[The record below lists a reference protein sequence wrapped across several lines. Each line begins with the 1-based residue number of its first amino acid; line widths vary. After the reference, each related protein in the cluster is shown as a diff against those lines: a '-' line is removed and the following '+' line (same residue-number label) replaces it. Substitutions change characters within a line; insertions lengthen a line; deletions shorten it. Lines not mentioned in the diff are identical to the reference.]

1 MQIKN
6 RVKALEHHKGA
17 DLRTHPKNPR
27 LHPDAQI
34 KALGGVLEQ
43 VGIADALLVY
53 RAGDGVLTIIDG
65 HCRGENWQDVKW
77 PCLVLDVTDA
87 EAELVLATH
96 DPLTGMA
103 IVDADKMQRLL
114 DSVEIEC
121 AELLEALRGEQAEGE
136 DKEADT
142 SQQLGDLEYRVII
155 ICDNS
160 DHQARLI
167 EELEKEGLQCQALI
181 S

>member
-17 DLRTHPKNPR
+17 DLRPHPKNPR

-34 KALGGVLEQ
+34 KALGGILEQ

-53 RAGDGVLTIIDG
+53 RAEDGVLTIIDG

-121 AELLEALRGEQAEGE
+121 AELLEALRGEQRESE
-136 DKEADT
+136 DKEAPEDFTEYDEDIDT
-142 SQQLGDLEYRVII
+142 E
-155 ICDNS
+155 
-160 DHQARLI
+160 HQCP
-167 EELEKEGLQCQALI
+167 KCGY
-181 S
+181 SWSGGK